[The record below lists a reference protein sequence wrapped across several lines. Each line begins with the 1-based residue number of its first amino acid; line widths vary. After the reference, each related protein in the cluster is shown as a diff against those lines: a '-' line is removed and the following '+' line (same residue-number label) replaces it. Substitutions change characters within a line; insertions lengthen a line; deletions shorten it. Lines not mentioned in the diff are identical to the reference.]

1 MTHSFRKAFAFVLF
15 LMASLGATS
24 MAQAGYALATF
35 NNPSSGTV
43 GTAYNQTLTFSGTFG
58 AGPVGNYRDSVNFPA
73 SPQPISGSLPPGLS
87 INWNGA
93 QPIVSGTPTQAGSFT
108 VNYEVV
114 DTTYWVI
121 SGPINITIAGGTP
134 APAVTAISPS
144 SGAVSGGT
152 NVTITGT
159 SFTGATSVNFGG
171 TPATGFTV
179 NSPTQISAT
188 APPHASGIVDITV
201 TTAVGTSPTVPAD
214 QYTYLA
220 PPTVTSLGTTSGPAS
235 GSTVVTITGANFTGA
250 TAVRFGASLAP
261 SFTVNSATSI
271 TAITPGGSAGTVDV
285 TVTTAVGTSV
295 TSAAD
300 QYTYIA
306 APTVTSVSP
315 TNGPVTGGTSVTIMG
330 TNFSVA
336 TQVRFGGSNA
346 TGFTVNSA
354 TSITATTPAGA
365 AGTVDITVTTA
376 AGTSATSAADQY
388 TYIAAPTVTSLSPT
402 SGVVTGGTSVVIN
415 GTNFTG
421 ATAVTFGTNAASSFS
436 VNSATQIT
444 ATAPAGSAGIV
455 DVRVSTSGGT
465 SATGAG
471 DRYTY
476 VAALLVTT
484 TTLPTPVLT
493 QAYAQTVATSGG
505 TAPVTFAVTAGALP
519 AGLSLN
525 TNTGAITGTPT
536 AAGTSSFT
544 LTATDTNAITASRA
558 YSVTIAAALAV
569 TTTSL
574 PTPVLTQAYAQT
586 VATSGGT
593 APVTF
598 AVTAGALP
606 AGLSLNTSTGAI
618 TGTPTVAAAY
628 SFTVT
633 ATDAN
638 AITAS
643 RAYSVTIAAALAV
656 TTTSLPTPVL
666 TQAYAQ
672 TVATSGGTAPVTFA
686 VTAGA
691 LPAGLSLNT
700 NTGAITGTPTVAGT
714 YSFTMTATDSNAI
727 TAARTYGGTIAAALL
742 VTTTTLPRPVLT
754 QAYAQTVATSGGTAP
769 VTFAVTSGTLPA
781 GLSLNGATGAI
792 TGTPTV
798 AGDYSFVV
806 TATDANAITAART
819 YAGTALAP
827 LAITQASVPSGT
839 TGQAYAQ
846 SLSGTGGQ
854 GSYTFVVV
862 AGALPAGVSLT
873 SAGLLSGTPTAAG
886 TFNFT
891 LALSDG
897 IMPVT
902 TRAFSLVIAPPSV
915 SVTPASFPGAT
926 IGAFYSQQVTAA
938 GGTAAY
944 GFAIT
949 SGALPPGLSLNAN
962 GLLSGTPTASGNFSF
977 RITATDSTT
986 GSGPFTGMRD
996 YTISVTSRATSV
1008 LLQVSTQSV
1017 IAGGSVTLTASV
1029 TPNTATGTITFT
1041 DGGAAP
1047 HVVFVTGGVGTYVAR
1062 LIAPGAH
1069 VFVATYN
1076 GDASNLLSVSAPVS
1090 VNVTRPDPSQ
1100 DPNVRGL
1107 VSAEA
1112 SALARFASSQ
1122 MTNVQS
1128 RLEQLHSENV
1138 PAVAMGVS
1146 VTGTMTSCV
1155 EVPGAANSRCTD
1167 RPTSLEKAGPDGAA
1181 SKSAL
1186 RGSRFFDD
1194 KQPVAAGASSAVN
1207 TPVAIWTAGS
1217 LMFGRQDISG
1227 QQTSN
1232 RFSTGGLTAGFDMQA
1247 MAGLRTGFAFG
1258 FGNDDADI
1266 GTDGTRSSGRS
1277 VSATGYASWNLTKSF
1292 FLDALAGYGGAKFTT
1307 TRNFG
1312 LTGDMLTGER
1322 NGHTLYGSLIL
1333 TSEQAWDKWKVAPYI
1348 RADVTSLQ
1356 LDAFSE
1362 HGAADWTLAFSR
1374 AHQSSASLV
1383 LGLRGQ
1389 YDVSVP
1395 WGTLS
1400 PLARLE
1406 YSHVAGGSLF
1416 QAMSYVADPTS
1427 TYGLSITPVA
1437 RNNVSGAVGLR
1448 ASGGNVTGSV
1458 EYIRSGALTGETR
1471 GQGVKGNLQTKF

>member
-544 LTATDTNAITASRA
+544 LTATDT
-558 YSVTIAAALAV
+558 
-569 TTTSL
+569 
-574 PTPVLTQAYAQT
+574 
-586 VATSGGT
+586 
-593 APVTF
+593 
-598 AVTAGALP
+598 
-606 AGLSLNTSTGAI
+606 
-618 TGTPTVAAAY
+618 
-628 SFTVT
+628 
-633 ATDAN
+633 N

>member
-544 LTATDTNAITASRA
+544 LTATDS
-558 YSVTIAAALAV
+558 
-569 TTTSL
+569 
-574 PTPVLTQAYAQT
+574 
-586 VATSGGT
+586 
-593 APVTF
+593 
-598 AVTAGALP
+598 
-606 AGLSLNTSTGAI
+606 
-618 TGTPTVAAAY
+618 
-628 SFTVT
+628 
-633 ATDAN
+633 N